1 MKVLMINGSPRQHGC
16 TDTALREVAGTLEK
30 HGIESELF
38 WIGTKPVQGCMACNQ
53 CGKLGRCVVDDE
65 VNALAARWD
74 EFDAVVIGSPVY
86 YAGVSGQLT
95 SFLNRLFYCTPKS
108 KLAGKPGAGIVSCRR
123 GGATATFDQLNK
135 YFTISNMPVV
145 SSTYWNQVHGRVP
158 ESVLKDEEGL
168 QTMRHLGEN
177 MAWMLK
183 CFELG
188 RRQGIPMPC
197 YEESVM
203 TDFIR

>member
-16 TDTALREVAGTLEK
+16 TDTALREVAATLEK
-30 HGIESELF
+30 HGIESEIY

-53 CGKLGRCVVDDE
+53 CGKLGRCVVNDD
-65 VNALAARWD
+65 VNALADRFD
-74 EFDAVVIGSPVY
+74 EFDGLVIGSPVY
-86 YAGVSGQLT
+86 YAGVSGQVT
-95 SFLNRLFYCTPKS
+95 AFLNRLFYSIPKA
-108 KLAGKPGAGIVSCRR
+108 KLAGKPGAGVVSCRR

-145 SSTYWNQVHGRVP
+145 SSTYWNQVHGRVS
-158 ESVLKDEEGL
+158 EDVLKDEEGL

-188 RRQGIPMPC
+188 RREGIPAPA
-197 YEESVM
+197 YEETVR
-203 TDFIR
+203 TNFIR